1 MLESQKLT
9 DKILKQVRKDLIG
22 WNHGPSKVETFWKEP
37 NEELSTYAK
46 GSPDFVSVEGCVEYL
61 TSWYEILYQAEVLE
75 KGTYNASSFAHAAHY
90 AYWYV
95 LCNEPLAN
103 RDRGG
108 DILIAKSA
116 RLLALQMMA
125 GWKARAAQVGDV
137 LLKGLNTPMLDLL
150 HTNRHYK
157 GTLYPHFWFIM
168 HLYTLWKGLPPI
180 NIELYSYPSEK
191 KMAVY
196 NAVLKDWQTRDVQQ
210 VNSWCTD
217 MAERHIRNALEPDGD
232 SVREFGH
239 TEAHLFPYEIFA
251 YLRLREWLKLPNPKQ
266 ADLKHP
272 LFTQPLGLY
281 VPPLPGEMPSTPV
294 LDAAL
299 QRYKREY
306 PDLRMP

>member
-9 DKILKQVRKDLIG
+9 DKILKQARKDRIG
-22 WNHGPSKVETFWKEP
+22 WNHAPFNVETFWEEP
-37 NEELSTYAK
+37 HAELSTYAK
-46 GSPDFVSVEGCVEYL
+46 GSPDFVSVEGCTEYL
-61 TSWYEILYQAEVLE
+61 ASWYETLYQAEVLE

-90 AYWYV
+90 GYWYIV
-95 LCNEPLAN
+95 CNEPLAN

-108 DILIAKSA
+108 LVLENDAACCWSMQVI
-116 RLLALQMMA
+116 A
-125 GWKARAAQVGDV
+125 GWPKRATVVGDI
-137 LLKGLNTPMLDLL
+137 LLKGLDTPMLEGSS
-150 HTNRHYK
+150 TVF
-157 GTLYPHFWFIM
+157 PHFWFIM

-180 NIELYSYPSEK
+180 NTEVYSYPSGP

-210 VNSWCTD
+210 VVAWCTD
-217 MAERHIRNALEPDGD
+217 MAEHHIRNVLEPDGD
-232 SVREFGH
+232 SVYEFSR
-239 TEAHLFPYEIFA
+239 ARARLFPYEIFA